1 MTCSNISHVNQ
12 RIYCIF
18 LSPGRFKI
26 SPSHLNWTFQG
37 RIPYL
42 SGIITLTFFF
52 FLAVGGESTVSINQ
66 YPNAFNKQ
74 LKVRGYYTQFPGR
87 KSLKAC
93 STNYGPTENGY
104 EIFISNFRLAIPFKY
119 KEEVETNHISMHK
132 YLLDESAGK

>member
-1 MTCSNISHVNQ
+1 MF
-12 RIYCIF
+12 IF
-18 LSPGRFKI
+18 YARVIQNKSWPLELDFWGKYDLFERNNHSYF
-26 SPSHLNWTFQG
+26 L
-37 RIPYL
+37 
-42 SGIITLTFFF
+42 F
-52 FLAVGGESTVSINQ
+52 FLAIGGESTVSINQ

>member
-1 MTCSNISHVNQ
+1 MTC
-12 RIYCIF
+12 
-18 LSPGRFKI
+18 
-26 SPSHLNWTFQG
+26 
-37 RIPYL
+37 L

-74 LKVRGYYTQFPGR
+74 LKVSGYYTQFPGR

-132 YLLDESAGK
+132 YLLEESAGK